1 MSTNH
6 TSNYNLCQ
14 WEPSDKV
21 LRTEF
26 NADNAKIDA
35 AIAAVDSRISSV
47 SGDKASVSE
56 LNGVRSSVDS
66 LTQTVADHT
75 AELAKK
81 GNCQLAFYSYTGNG
95 RYGESNANS
104 ITFSNT
110 PAVVCVGR
118 GGSWLVLV
126 AGVSTSWVV
135 GGASGRGIV
144 NITWSGKTVR
154 WYSDTAD
161 AQMNASSTAYTAIAL
176 CKLS

>member
-1 MSTNH
+1 MASKYT
-6 TSNYNLCQ
+6 TNYNLCQ

-104 ITFSNT
+104 ITFPFS
-110 PAVVCVGR
+110 PAVVFIGR
-118 GGSWLVLV
+118 GGSWVVLMEV
-126 AGVSTSWVV
+126 PSTSWVL
-135 GGASGRGIV
+135 GGASGRNLV
-144 NITWSGKTVR
+144 YSSWNGKTVR
-154 WYSDTAD
+154 WYSDTAES
-161 AQMNASSTAYTAIAL
+161 QMNASSTSYTAIAIA
-176 CKLS
+176 KAT